1 MRRRVAGASPSSR
14 RGYRRARPSHRI
26 KLREKARKMA
36 TPPSRGSGASWTCRP
51 SFRSETQ
58 PLREAT
64 SRTWRVAA
72 KDTTRE
78 TTKIPKNKKVK
89 TRQSFRPELFPF
101 QTGCD
106 VARTRSTQNQRC
118 SSILELYNS
127 SLSLSN
133 APGQESVEKLE
144 SCSQLVN
151 RRLGREAPPSACARL
166 DITRHLQES
175 GMFRRTRQN
184 LCLLVFSLLSLPLLA
199 QTPVPG
205 DAPPLQPAKDAA
217 SQEAPRTMTSSSA
230 KLGAGDLLELS
241 VYGVPD
247 LNTKVRVGNGGDV
260 YLPLIDYVHVA
271 DLTVDEAQELI
282 QKRLEDGGFVRNPH
296 VSIFVNESAS
306 QAINVMGEVAR
317 PGPYP
322 AIGERR
328 LFDLISAAG
337 GLTDKAGRNVTIER
351 RGDPGQKIDLQL
363 SSNLAE
369 DTQNNVDILP
379 GDTIIVSRA
388 GIIYVVGDVNR
399 PSGFMIEDNSLTV
412 LKALALAGGGT
423 RTSALNKTKIL
434 RQTPNGV
441 QEIPV
446 NLKKV
451 LYAKAPDMALVKGD
465 VLFIPGSS
473 AKAAAYRTA
482 DAAMSMSTAL
492 AVVAVHP

>member
-1 MRRRVAGASPSSR
+1 MSGRNRSFA
-14 RGYRRARPSHRI
+14 
-26 KLREKARKMA
+26 LR
-36 TPPSRGSGASWTCRP
+36 SVHVFLIG
-51 SFRSETQ
+51 
-58 PLREAT
+58 L
-64 SRTWRVAA
+64 
-72 KDTTRE
+72 
-78 TTKIPKNKKVK
+78 
-89 TRQSFRPELFPF
+89 
-101 QTGCD
+101 
-106 VARTRSTQNQRC
+106 C
-118 SSILELYNS
+118 SL
-127 SLSLSN
+127 
-133 APGQESVEKLE
+133 
-144 SCSQLVN
+144 
-151 RRLGREAPPSACARL
+151 
-166 DITRHLQES
+166 H
-175 GMFRRTRQN
+175 
-184 LCLLVFSLLSLPLLA
+184 LLA
-199 QTPVPG
+199 QTPVTG
-205 DAPPLQPAKDAA
+205 ANSQPTPANETA
-217 SQEAPRTMTSSSA
+217 SPRLRANSNVR
-230 KLGAGDLLELS
+230 LGIGDLIEIS
-241 VYGVPD
+241 VFGVPD
-247 LNTKVRVGNGGDV
+247 LATKTRISGSGDI
-260 YLPLIDYVHVA
+260 YFPLIDYVHIA
-271 DLTVDEAQELI
+271 DLTTDEAQELI
-282 QKRLEDGGFVRNPH
+282 QKRLEDGGFVRGPH
-296 VSIFVNESAS
+296 VSIFVDESAS
-306 QAINVMGEVAR
+306 QAITLMGEVNK

-351 RGDPGQKIDLQL
+351 RGDPGEKIDLQL

-369 DTQNNVDILP
+369 DTKNNVDILP

>member
-1 MRRRVAGASPSSR
+1 
-14 RGYRRARPSHRI
+14 
-26 KLREKARKMA
+26 
-36 TPPSRGSGASWTCRP
+36 
-51 SFRSETQ
+51 
-58 PLREAT
+58 
-64 SRTWRVAA
+64 
-72 KDTTRE
+72 
-78 TTKIPKNKKVK
+78 
-89 TRQSFRPELFPF
+89 
-101 QTGCD
+101 
-106 VARTRSTQNQRC
+106 
-118 SSILELYNS
+118 
-127 SLSLSN
+127 
-133 APGQESVEKLE
+133 
-144 SCSQLVN
+144 
-151 RRLGREAPPSACARL
+151 
-166 DITRHLQES
+166 
-175 GMFRRTRQN
+175 MFRRNRRFLLQC
-184 LCLLVFSLLSLPLLA
+184 LYVLLVGSCSLHLLA
-199 QTPVPG
+199 QTPVTG
-205 DAPPLQPAKDAA
+205 
-217 SQEAPRTMTSSSA
+217 EAPQPTPPNETAKPQSPRLLANSNV
-230 KLGAGDLLELS
+230 KLGVGDLIEIS
-241 VYGVPD
+241 VFGVPD
-247 LNTKVRVGNGGDV
+247 LSTKSRVSGSGDV

-271 DLTVDEAQELI
+271 DLTTDEAQELI
-282 QKRLEDGGFVRNPH
+282 QKRLEDGGFVRGPH
-296 VSIFVNESAS
+296 VSIFVDESAS
-306 QAINVMGEVAR
+306 QAITLMGEVNH

-322 AIGERR
+322 AIGDRR

-337 GLTDKAGRNVTIER
+337 GLTDRAGRNVTIER
-351 RGDPGQKIDLQL
+351 RGDPSQKIDLQL